1 MSGAIRRLSRRF
13 LQVYGK
19 TAANN
24 NEKMAFKRLYQI
36 LASSFGS
43 QPEQSAPVAKP
54 ADHTGS
60 RNGGDFYGSIE
71 VVTIEGIFQLLY
83 VTNLT
88 GKLVL
93 NDIPNRATF
102 RFTNGQLT
110 WGSLHLKD
118 TQIGQRLIKSSL
130 ITEDQ
135 LDECLA
141 IQNAEMK
148 QKRIGEILLSKGFL
162 QPDIL
167 HESLKDQAR
176 EAFFSVL
183 NWRTGTFSFIAE
195 VTREQDDVAVSER
208 IDHLLLEG
216 AVHID
221 KNTDGLTTI
230 SEESTPH
237 FLKAE

>member
-1 MSGAIRRLSRRF
+1 M
-13 LQVYGK
+13 
-19 TAANN
+19 TN
-24 NEKMAFKRLYQI
+24 
-36 LASSFGS
+36 SFGS
-43 QPEQSAPVAKP
+43 SSGQSASAAKP
-54 ADHTGS
+54 ADGSGS
-60 RNGGDFYGSIE
+60 RNGGDFYGSID

-93 NDIPNRATF
+93 NDIPNHATF
-102 RFTNGQLT
+102 RFTSGQLT
-110 WGSLHLKD
+110 WGSLHSSE
-118 TQIGQRLIKSSL
+118 TQIGQRLVKSAL

-141 IQNAEMK
+141 IQNTEMK

-183 NWRTGTFSFIAE
+183 NWRTGTFSFVAE
-195 VTREQDDVAVSER
+195 ATFDQDEVSVSER

-221 KNTDGLTTI
+221 KNTDGITTI
-230 SEESTPH
+230 GEESTPQ